1 MNQDLIK
8 HLAPHGY
15 YPSKK
20 TLGLWFH
27 KTRPISFTVV
37 VDDFG
42 MKYLSKDDINHLID
56 AIKEQYPIK
65 IDWNGSKYLGID
77 LEWHYDT
84 TVGPTNNGY
93 VIASMNN
100 YNRKALREFQH
111 PDPKKP
117 VYGPTRYD

>member
-1 MNQDLIK
+1 M
-8 HLAPHGY
+8 
-15 YPSKK
+15 
-20 TLGLWFH
+20 
-27 KTRPISFTVV
+27 V

-56 AIKEQYPIK
+56 AIKERYPIK